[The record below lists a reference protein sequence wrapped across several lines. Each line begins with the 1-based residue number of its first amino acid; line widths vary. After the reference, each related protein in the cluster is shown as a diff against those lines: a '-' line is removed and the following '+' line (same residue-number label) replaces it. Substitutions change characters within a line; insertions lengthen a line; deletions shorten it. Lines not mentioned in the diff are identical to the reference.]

1 MATLC
6 IEEIYGRIEE
16 FTSTLAAAE
25 LEARSDWEIEFTTD
39 MRARFKR
46 FGPRTMLSDFQRQ
59 ALERLAKQ

>member
-6 IEEIYGRIEE
+6 IEEIYDRIEE

-25 LEARSDWEIEFTTD
+25 LEARTDWEVEFTTD

-46 FGPRTMLSDFQRQ
+46 YGPRTTLTEFQRQ